1 MSSQRI
7 SYHSPFFAKEAC
19 RVLFYVRDLASR
31 CLTIPREPKLNG
43 DIETV
48 FFYLSFKKYTGKSLL
63 LLLWEQKWRSF
74 CFGRV
79 VFILK
84 SFPHYL
90 HLGPSHE
97 PQGRYCFQKK
107 KRALFPHFNK
117 KASQQINGGA

>member
-7 SYHSPFFAKEAC
+7 SYHSPPFFLPRKHVES
-19 RVLFYVRDLASR
+19 YVRDLASR
-31 CLTIPREPKLNG
+31 CLTIPRKPKLNG

-74 CFGRV
+74 CFGRA
-79 VFILK
+79 VFIFK
-84 SFPHYL
+84 SFLHCV

-107 KRALFPHFNK
+107 ALFPHFNK
-117 KASQQINGGA
+117 KASQQINGRA